1 MCRLLLLTATD
12 ISRRDIADIVD
23 RTLLLSAGEGN
34 HHGWG
39 ILTANKLFKDAGSY
53 LYRKD
58 AWINVASQQERIIPV
73 MAHVRS
79 ASRGTRISNA
89 EVQPFLLSEN
99 NMPQLSGIHN
109 GTIYRSWADNQV
121 SLDSPSSDT
130 FRIFHRLYRMLGNRW
145 VDKAIIE
152 EWMSA
157 YEKQS
162 SFAIMLRRGK
172 KIAVFRNDKR
182 MLYYSYIGNG
192 VFITTSLGVAHH
204 IVEWAN
210 RELYLPMTEPR
221 ELAANTLW
229 HIPIGS
235 RVIEYE
241 ELSFDRMK
249 DKRFRRIV
257 SSVSVNSPHK
267 RSY

>member
-12 ISRRDIADIVD
+12 LSRRDVADIVD

-39 ILTANKLFKDAGSY
+39 ILTSNKLFKDGGSY

-58 AWINVASQQERIIPV
+58 DWINTASEQERIVPV
-73 MAHVRS
+73 IAHVRA

-89 EVQPFLLSEN
+89 EAQPFLLSEN
-99 NMPQLSGIHN
+99 GMPQLSGVHN

-121 SLDSPSSDT
+121 PLDSPHSDT
-130 FRIFHRLYRMLGNRW
+130 FRVFHRLYRMLGNQW
-145 VDKAIIE
+145 VDRAIIE
-152 EWMSA
+152 EWLSV

-172 KIAVFRNDKR
+172 RIAVFRNDKR
-182 MLYYSYIGNG
+182 MLYYSYVGNG
-192 VFITTSLGVAHH
+192 LFITTSLGVARH
-204 IVEWAN
+204 IVEWAD
-210 RELYLPMTEPR
+210 RELYLPMTEPQ
-221 ELAANTLW
+221 ELDANTLW

-235 RVIEYE
+235 RIAKGEK
-241 ELSFDRMK
+241 LSFDGMK
-249 DKRFRRIV
+249 EKRFRRNV
-257 SSVSVNSPHK
+257 SGIAVNSLRR